1 MYSGERTRRDCV
13 TRGPTG
19 IRTPNLLRAKQS
31 LFQLE
36 LQALGPVFDEQN
48 PSPETAW

>member
-1 MYSGERTRRDCV
+1 
-13 TRGPTG
+13 
-19 IRTPNLLRAKQS
+19 
-31 LFQLE
+31 LE